1 MFVRALIL
9 FIALITAATTSRATV
24 PIDVRAGPG
33 VNRAAINLLKQAEEQ
48 LKNDDIEGAKRSIN
62 AALRSDPTFWPA
74 LYTRGKV
81 YYYQHKCALAVQDC
95 NEALRQNRTFIEASL
110 LRAGANACLGKYG
123 DALEEINHCIS
134 IHPRSDAYARALRER
149 ARIRAT
155 CPDSA
160 FRDGQAAVK
169 DAMNACK
176 LMRWQDERSIEVLAM
191 AYAETGDF
199 DSAVRYA
206 EQALA
211 TKGISPAYSKKV
223 QRHLT
228 LFRQHQPL
236 RSSY

>member
-1 MFVRALIL
+1 MFAL
-9 FIALITAATTSRATV
+9 V
-24 PIDVRAGPG
+24 HG

-81 YYYQHKCALAVQDC
+81 YYYQHKCSLAVQDC
-95 NEALRQNRTFIEASL
+95 TEALRQNRTFIEASL
-110 LRAGANACLGKYG
+110 LRAGANACLEKYG

-155 CPDSA
+155 CLDSA

-169 DAMNACK
+169 DAMNTCK

-206 EQALA
+206 KQALA